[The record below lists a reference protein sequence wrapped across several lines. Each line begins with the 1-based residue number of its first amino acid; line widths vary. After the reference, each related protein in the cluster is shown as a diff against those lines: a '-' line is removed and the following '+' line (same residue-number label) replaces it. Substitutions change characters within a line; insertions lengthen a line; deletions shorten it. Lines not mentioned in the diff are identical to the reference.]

1 MTQSGTDPTS
11 ADQLRTL
18 IARYDRPGPRY
29 TSYPTAP
36 VWTDEFG
43 EEAFREA
50 LRRSTGAQRSIYVH
64 IPFCERLCPYCSFNR
79 YPFDE
84 QLARRYYERLRREIR
99 IVADMGYDF
108 GSAYFGGGTP
118 TVLVDELAETIDL
131 IRELFSIQEVS
142 CETNPNHLIP
152 SVVDPLADRVQRL
165 SVGVQSFDD
174 GLLKQIDRFGKY
186 GSGSE
191 ILERL
196 RWADGRFHSLNV
208 DMIFNFPSQ
217 TPEMVLTDVDRI
229 VESGANQVTFYPL
242 MISPTVKRSLKE
254 RVGTVSIQHEQE
266 YYELICD
273 ALDGRFE
280 PGSAWTFSRV
290 GGGMIDEYIVDYE
303 DYVGVGSGSF
313 SYLDGSIY
321 VNTFSLRGYEGAI
334 DEGRTAAD
342 AVRSF
347 SKRERM
353 AYRLMMDLFGLE
365 LDKRAFEASFGVT
378 PERGLTAEVTFLRA
392 VGAFDRDDA
401 EVFTLTPKG
410 RYLLVAM
417 MREFFAGVNAF
428 RDQVREGSE
437 ITPIPLVNRSQQEAR
452 G

>member
-1 MTQSGTDPTS
+1 MLSERVLTS
-11 ADQLRTL
+11 ALR
-18 IARYDRPGPRY
+18 IAFGRALSLESSDDVVMPGPREDTPY
-29 TSYPTAP
+29 M
-36 VWTDEFG
+36 
-43 EEAFREA
+43 
-50 LRRSTGAQRSIYVH
+50 LYVH
-64 IPFCERLCPYCSFNR
+64 VPFCERLCPYCSFNR

-84 QLARRYYERLRREIR
+84 ELARRYFERLRREIH

-118 TVLVDELAETIDL
+118 TVLVDELTETIDL

-152 SVVDPLADRVQRL
+152 SVVEPLADRVQRM

-174 GLLKQIDRFGKY
+174 GLLTQMDRFGKY
-186 GSGSE
+186 GSGRE

-196 RWADGRFHSLNV
+196 EWADGRFHSLNV

-217 TPEMVLTDVDRI
+217 TAEMVRTDVERV

-242 MISPTVKRSLKE
+242 MISPAVKRSLKE
-254 RVGTVSIQHEQE
+254 RVGTVSVQRERE
-266 YYELICD
+266 YYELITG
-273 ALDGRFE
+273 ALEGRFE
-280 PGSAWTFSRV
+280 PGSAWTFSRM

-313 SYLDGSIY
+313 SYLDGAIY

-334 DEGRTAAD
+334 DAGRTAVD
-342 AVRSF
+342 AARGF
-347 SKRERM
+347 SRRERM
-353 AYRLMMDLFGLE
+353 AYRLMMELFGLE
-365 LDKRAFEASFGVT
+365 LDKQAFEASFGVT
-378 PERGLTAEVTFLRA
+378 PERGLGAEVTFLRTA
-392 VGAFDRDDA
+392 GAFDRDDA

-428 RDQVREGSE
+428 RDQVRAALPPEERALLFGDGDTCS
-437 ITPIPLVNRSQQEAR
+437 IVPTTM
-452 G
+452 